1 MYSLIVLW
9 KDHDLHSGVFEL
21 PDRRFLWMT
30 DPALKTEY
38 SDIKDPKVRAA
49 LLGMPAVIAQ
59 EGGEAVRVR
68 LDSIDVRG
76 ERLKVTYTASD
87 AHSPFP
93 LSRMLGDSFHFYV
106 SDREPEW
113 THWSIKDRDLDLG
126 LKAKGIG
133 AVAAST
139 PEAAEPP
146 VLRAPEPEAETAE
159 GRATSLL
166 SHPSWQGAGVI
177 VAVAGV
183 IVTALVAL

>member
-9 KDHDLHSGVFEL
+9 EDHDLHSGVFEL
-21 PDRRFLWMT
+21 PERRFPWMT
-30 DPALKTEY
+30 DPALKAEY
-38 SDIKDPKVRAA
+38 GDINDPKIRAA

-59 EGGEAVRVR
+59 EGGQAVRAR

-76 ERLKVTYTASD
+76 GRLKVTYTVSD

-113 THWSIKDRDLDLG
+113 THWSIKSRDLDLG

-133 AVAAST
+133 AIATPA
-139 PEAAEPP
+139 PEAAVPATSLE
-146 VLRAPEPEAETAE
+146 PEPETKTTEV
-159 GRATSLL
+159 RATGLL
-166 SHPSWQGAGVI
+166 SHPGWQGAGVI
-177 VAVAGV
+177 VAVVGV
-183 IVTALVAL
+183 IATVLVAL